1 MFITFRNS
9 SLKRWY
15 NATGSKGII
24 RDLQRWCEML
34 NGTNMMIWLKQRFS
48 SWNWLCSAS
57 TELKV
62 FPDFCFV
69 WCYVSSILIFTQK
82 FLHSIFNN
90 LDLLAKKKK
99 NNTHTQRKKQHP
111 KLLFKSSNKI
121 HQVRKLQVII

>member
-1 MFITFRNS
+1 MFITFWNS

-48 SWNWLCSAS
+48 SWNWLSSAI
-57 TELKV
+57 TELKA
-62 FPDFCFV
+62 FPDFFFV
-69 WCYVSSILIFTQK
+69 WCFVSSILIFTQK

-90 LDLLAKKKK
+90 LDLLAKKKQT
-99 NNTHTQRKKQHP
+99 THTHKEKNSTP
-111 KLLFKSSNKI
+111 NYYSKVVIKYIKSGNSKL
-121 HQVRKLQVII
+121 